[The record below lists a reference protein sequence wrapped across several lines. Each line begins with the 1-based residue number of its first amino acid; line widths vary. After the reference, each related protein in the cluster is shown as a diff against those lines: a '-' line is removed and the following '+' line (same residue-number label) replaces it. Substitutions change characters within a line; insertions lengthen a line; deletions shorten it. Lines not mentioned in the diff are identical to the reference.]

1 MILSGV
7 VLILPSRS
15 FLAGLEELGITGVEG
30 WWVEGKMTWVEVD
43 KSVLD
48 ARVWMEMLRSS
59 TRPEQF
65 IFCDESGTEFT
76 GVLEVDPSMCVSL
89 WTEDAK

>member
-1 MILSGV
+1 M
-7 VLILPSRS
+7 
-15 FLAGLEELGITGVEG
+15 EG
-30 WWVEGKMTWVEVD
+30 EMTWVEVD

-48 ARVWMEMLRSS
+48 ARVWMEMFRSS

-65 IFCDESGTEFT
+65 IFCDESGMESV
-76 GVLEVDPSMCVSL
+76 VLEVDPSMCVSS